1 MSPTNIVLLL
11 EGKDYEQETLAKA
24 SRLAQGLGA
33 NLTLLHLT
41 HSSKTRRNSLS
52 LSQEE
57 RSPRAPWMPRRSSV
71 NSSPSCLIRWIT
83 SAWWWMT
90 WCRISSAGWPP
101 TRRPLAGRQ
110 PSSLDGGLAGPPAP
124 LQTAPRYP
132 DLPRA
137 SRRLAQS
144 RRLTPQDPLPERV
157 FLFLTPRRH
166 PPQLDLLHCVT
177 ARTTR
182 FLTHCSLLF
191 EGHLLH
197 DMALARLRSFRSGDK

>member
-57 RSPRAPWMPRRSSV
+57 RSPQGTLDAKAIISELITQLSHPV
-71 NSSPSCLIRWIT
+71 DYQCLVV
-83 SAWWWMT
+83 
-90 WCRISSAGWPP
+90 
-101 TRRPLAGRQ
+101 
-110 PSSLDGGLAGPPAP
+110 DDVV
-124 LQTAPRYP
+124 P
-132 DLPRA
+132 DLQRWLAAHPA
-137 SRRLAQS
+137 DLLLVGRLAQS

-166 PPQLDLLHCVT
+166 PPP
-177 ARTTR
+177 A
-182 FLTHCSLLF
+182 
-191 EGHLLH
+191 
-197 DMALARLRSFRSGDK
+197 